1 MQYPPNPIPQRLG
14 TLGLPQAEA
23 GLVRAWLAL
32 AATEPGFDWRL
43 GQEPPFDAVLADGAH
58 LSLRSVGLPLQG
70 ERLCILGQ
78 TSAELPA
85 GATLLERPLR
95 QEALMGWLTSLSSA
109 APAMPAMQVGPSAN
123 TATGAIAGLADTA
136 SARWKLRR
144 WPPQQLLRDSRSRMR
159 MASLLS
165 RRALSAQELAHLSGG
180 DPADCQVFLQM
191 LQGFDLVDRVARP
204 PAATAPA
211 PAGNAPARGLGDSGS
226 ALSRVVRGLRLR
238 LGLA

>member
-1 MQYPPNPIPQRLG
+1 MQYPPNPPPLRLG

-23 GLVRAWLAL
+23 GLVRAWLVL

-43 GQEPPFDAVLADGAH
+43 GNEPPYDAVLADGAH
-58 LSLRSVGLPLQG
+58 LSLRSEGLPALG
-70 ERLCILGQ
+70 ERLCVLGQ
-78 TSAELPA
+78 TSAGLPA

-95 QEALMGWLTSLSSA
+95 QEALAGWLSGLAASPRATSAPQVASRAA
-109 APAMPAMQVGPSAN
+109 APLKPA
-123 TATGAIAGLADTA
+123 TAEAG

-144 WPPQQLLRDSRSRMR
+144 WPPQQLLRDSRTRMR

-165 RRALSAQELAHLSGG
+165 RRALDVDELARLSGG

-191 LQGFDLVDRVARP
+191 LQGFDLVERIERP
-204 PAATAPA
+204 AAAPATAPPGGPSTRA
-211 PAGNAPARGLGDSGS
+211 AGGSGS